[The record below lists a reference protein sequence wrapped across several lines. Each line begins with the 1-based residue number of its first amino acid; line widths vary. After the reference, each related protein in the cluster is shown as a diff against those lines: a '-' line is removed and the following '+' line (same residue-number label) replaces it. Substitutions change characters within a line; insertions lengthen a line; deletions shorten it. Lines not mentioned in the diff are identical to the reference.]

1 MPPTPAR
8 RPEKVFPHGFEVMK
22 CDCERGAPG
31 PPRSRAS
38 PPPSLYGCGGFRH
51 PQHHHHPS
59 ARESLSLDSTYSK
72 GLYPVRAPR
81 VPQDTTDTHTPSDPT
96 HTSKLSSLA
105 FSSHNQIFFTRTPL
119 KSTSRCD
126 PPSSSPASQLPPS
139 SATIAPC
146 EGGSSVEAV
155 EAAPRPSAMPSR
167 PSPPSWMSP
176 PSSAAH
182 ATMGRDDDPRRA
194 ATHAAVRLLPCGPRR
209 TTMLRIMED
218 LRSGR
223 TSTLGGGEGGRWS
236 R

>member
-72 GLYPVRAPR
+72 GLYQVRAPR

-155 EAAPRPSAMPSR
+155 EAVQAMDTLQPVVGCRLVRYLLVFYPCLAELFGALALASVVVV
-167 PSPPSWMSP
+167 
-176 PSSAAH
+176 H
-182 ATMGRDDDPRRA
+182 ACLFYK
-194 ATHAAVRLLPCGPRR
+194 RLYRK
-209 TTMLRIMED
+209 
-218 LRSGR
+218 
-223 TSTLGGGEGGRWS
+223 
-236 R
+236 